1 MLVFSRFVRIF
12 SIAISAIFLFPI
24 GVKMKSSQVSQRAET
39 SSAAQ
44 RIKVTTWT
52 DRGKYSLGDTVRIY
66 VSLQNTGSEE
76 VYIDRRMFWTGLSGG
91 LKLEIDDENGAGL
104 PARLLSDA
112 MMPPPNIED
121 TSILIPLDEGFFY
134 GTFVNLSVKGFF
146 PKPGKYFISVVY
158 KSMLSKESVA
168 PQLRGL
174 PALWHENTPSIAAD
188 PIRIDVTQ

>member
-1 MLVFSRFVRIF
+1 VFSRIVRIY

-24 GVKMKSSQVSQRAET
+24 GVKMKSSQVSQRTET

-52 DRGKYSLGDTVRIY
+52 DRGKYSLGDTVRIN

-91 LKLEIDDENGAGL
+91 LKLEIDDENGNAL
-104 PARLLSDA
+104 PAQGLSDA

-121 TSILIPLDEGFFY
+121 TSILIRLDEGFFY
-134 GTFVNLSVKGFF
+134 GTFVNLKVKSFF
-146 PKPGKYFISVVY
+146 PKPGKYFIQVTY
-158 KSMLSKESVA
+158 MSMLDKEFVA

-174 PALWHENTPSIAAD
+174 PALWYGTPSIASD
-188 PIRIDVTQ
+188 PVRIDVTQ